1 MPAMDALSKV
11 ASRDGTYITGCQG
24 RTRNMY
30 EAIQYSVDDP
40 IATITFNRPDRLNAL
55 TGQMLAELQ
64 QAVAAAE
71 ADDRAVGIFLGFAL
85 GVVFTMDGGPF
96 LGVLRSG

>member
-11 ASRDGTYITGCQG
+11 ASRDGTYITGCQR

-64 QAVAAAE
+64 QELRYHHRRIEGLHHKKSRHYPGKSCRPHRVR
-71 ADDRAVGIFLGFAL
+71 RAW
-85 GVVFTMDGGPF
+85 
-96 LGVLRSG
+96 